1 MSSKAKR
8 IAISILV
15 ILTASFF
22 VGLLGGMQVGEQNYG
37 PFLWWGLLGIA
48 IAILLGLVLGVFAI
62 AHFRR
67 TKGTK
72 GIFIGI
78 LILLVLIPLVFAG
91 TCALSVGGDFVRR
104 LFVK

>member
-8 IAISILV
+8 IAISISA
-15 ILTASFF
+15 ILIASFF
-22 VGLLGGMQVGEQNYG
+22 VGLLGGMQVGGQEYAII
-37 PFLWWGLLGIA
+37 WWGLLGIA

-62 AHFRR
+62 AHFRC

-104 LFVK
+104 IFVK